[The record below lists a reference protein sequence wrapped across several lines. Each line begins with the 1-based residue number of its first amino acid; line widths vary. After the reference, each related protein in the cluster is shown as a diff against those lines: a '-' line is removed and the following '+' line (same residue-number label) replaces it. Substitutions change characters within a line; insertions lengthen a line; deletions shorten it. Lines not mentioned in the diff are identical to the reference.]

1 MDYCRL
7 PSGPT
12 FQDTDPVN
20 PHPAD
25 VSFPRPS
32 ALGQQLL
39 ADLHGCDPR
48 TLDDVALVE
57 RVLREAAD
65 LAGATVIQGL
75 FHAFKPQGVSGSLVI
90 SESHLAI
97 HTWPEYGV
105 ASLDFFTCSA
115 TVDTAAALEHC
126 RAAFRAVSVA
136 SRQVERGRP
145 APDST
150 DL

>member
-1 MDYCRL
+1 VSH
-7 PSGPT
+7 PSPLHNKT
-12 FQDTDPVN
+12 
-20 PHPAD
+20 
-25 VSFPRPS
+25 RPG

-39 ADLHGCDPR
+39 ADLHGCDPAL
-48 TLDDVALVE
+48 LDDVALVE
-57 RVLREAAD
+57 SVLRQAAG
-65 LAGATVIQGL
+65 LAGATIVQGL
-75 FHAFKPQGVSGSLVI
+75 FHAFMPQGVSGSLVI

-105 ASLDFFTCSA
+105 ASLDFFTCSP

-126 RAAFRAVSVA
+126 RQAFRAARVA

-145 APDST
+145 DEEHAT